1 MQIAILSG
9 STRLNRQSHR
19 VTLALKQWIETHTNH
34 NAEVLDLAEYQFP
47 ALEEVL
53 GRHPNPPEGLA
64 DFARRVRE
72 ADAYLFVSPEYNGS
86 YTAALKNAVDYL
98 KDREFARKV
107 IGVVSVSTGTLGGIR
122 AALAMQQL
130 VLGIAGYAIPQ
141 MLTVGQVQQ
150 RFDEH
155 GNLLDV
161 AFEKNIQQFMDG
173 FLWLSEAVFEKRLSE
188 MAVVG

>member
-1 MQIAILSG
+1 MQIAIISG

-19 VTLALKQWIETHTNH
+19 VTLALKQWIEAHTNH

-53 GRHPNPPEGLA
+53 SRHPNPPEGLE
-64 DFARRVRE
+64 DFARRIRA

-107 IGVVSVSTGTLGGIR
+107 IGVVSVSTGALGGIR

-141 MLTVGQVQQ
+141 MLIVGQVQQ
-150 RFDEH
+150 RFDED
-155 GNLLDV
+155 GNLLDA

-188 MAVVG
+188 MALAG